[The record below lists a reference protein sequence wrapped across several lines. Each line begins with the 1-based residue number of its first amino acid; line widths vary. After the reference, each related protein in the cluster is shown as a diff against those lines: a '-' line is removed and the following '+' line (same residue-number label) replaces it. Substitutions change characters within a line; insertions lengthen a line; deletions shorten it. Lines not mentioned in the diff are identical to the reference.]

1 MKICRPALP
10 ISTLPLAFAMA
21 LVASPPA
28 EAASR
33 PVELKW
39 TELGT
44 TISGKT
50 VEMVIPGGVTVTGDV
65 DAFRDDQLVLD
76 VRKTSNAQLQPKGSA
91 TIPRS
96 SVTVVKLLT
105 DRGTRWRKPIAVIGG
120 IGGVMLGGYIAGSV
134 VSSAGPGLAIFVTTS
149 AASIVAGHAIGERL
163 DKKVKTYRLVE

>member
-1 MKICRPALP
+1 MCSSDL
-10 ISTLPLAFAMA
+10 
-21 LVASPPA
+21 
-28 EAASR
+28 ASR

-76 VRKTSNAQLQPKGSA
+76 VQKTSNAQVQPTGSA

-96 SVTVVKLLT
+96 SVTVVTLLA
-105 DRGTRWRKPIAVIGG
+105 DRGTRWRKPVAVIGA
-120 IGGVMLGGYIAGSV
+120 IGGVVLGGYFAGKAGNSV
-134 VSSAGPGLAIFVTTS
+134 GPGLAVFVATS
-149 AASIVAGHAIGERL
+149 AAGIVAGHAIGERL